1 MPFTPLHWGPALLI
15 GLLVFPLL
23 DLPCFLIAS
32 VIVDIEPAVLMF
44 LGAPV
49 WHAFFHTYLGATLA
63 GIALVPIVYLLHRP
77 LEWLLR
83 LLGLEQQKSLPRITV
98 AALLGTNLHVLLDSF
113 LYPEMNPF
121 FPLLGNPFLGL
132 VTYGQILLF
141 CFVGFVAAI
150 PLYVFQVW
158 RSRKRRSRKG

>member
-1 MPFTPLHWGPALLI
+1 MPLTPLHWGPALLI

-32 VIVDIEPAVLMF
+32 VVLDIEPAVLML
-44 LGAPV
+44 LGAPI
-49 WHAFFHTYLGATLA
+49 WHAFFHTYLAATLV
-63 GIALVPIVYLLHRP
+63 GIALVPVVYFLHGL

-83 LLGLEQQKSLPRITV
+83 LFGLEQQKSMPRITV
-98 AALLGTNLHVLLDSF
+98 AALLGTNLHVFLDSF
-113 LYPEMNPF
+113 LYSEMHPL
-121 FPLLGNPFLGL
+121 FPLLGNPFYGL
-132 VTYGQILLF
+132 VTYGQVLLL

-158 RSRKRRSRKG
+158 RIRKRRQEKG